1 MSFEAD
7 PKVEAGAGLFAS
19 ALLSAIIGG
28 VGALLVVDRY
38 PSLDVDEVFM
48 TSWWVLFSL
57 LIALFLLVGGVRAG
71 APGRWRR
78 SASECLLQGLL
89 GGTGGALL
97 SVTDSWSLLDSFLPF
112 AGLFFLVYVVG
123 RVPPWQLR

>member
-57 LIALFLLVGGVRAG
+57 LSALFLLVGGCVPA
-71 APGRWRR
+71 
-78 SASECLLQGLL
+78 LL
-89 GGTGGALL
+89 GGGEDQRPSACCR
-97 SVTDSWSLLDSFLPF
+97 VSWEVQEELCYQLPTP
-112 AGLFFLVYVVG
+112 GLFLTRSCLLLVCSS
-123 RVPPWQLR
+123 WCMW